1 MRFAWMLKWSNWR
14 LQDSSFSMTSARAL
28 DVVFA
33 SVGDPVLGI
42 VRLKALLLDTSGS
55 TATIAIEAEPLLAG
69 FGSQDVIRVGGSSI
83 CFIQVPASGL
93 ALNRPAAWTGIQ
105 TIKPF
110 PVPSEVMSAYD
121 GRAIE
126 MADASSVNLK
136 SRPLRAF
143 LERQFGSNIPTI
155 TAVSSSPTLTA
166 PRGLMGQSR
175 AASSAVARPR
185 ASGPGELFGDA
196 EEGDEVEG
204 GAPTGAHQ
212 HSPGGLPF
220 EAILRRMPEAEEFLR
235 EVKMEMIDF
244 LVLTAM
250 HRMNGNGRKVKNR
263 DLEDSSGDDGDGMA
277 DRRRGLRQFNN
288 LDRGR
293 KDIQKRPD
301 GMVRGFEQGARRA
314 IGVEPGMP
322 WTFQDLRR
330 IHTWGKHVTLHHRAF
345 EDLAADEMIP
355 TGYTNAKVLW
365 AKTQLIQ
372 NYR

>member
-1 MRFAWMLKWSNWR
+1 
-14 LQDSSFSMTSARAL
+14 MTSARAL

-33 SVGDPVLGI
+33 SVGDPVLGV

-55 TATIAIEAEPLLAG
+55 TATIAVEAEPLLAG
-69 FGSQDVIRVGGSSI
+69 FGSQDVTRVGGSSI

-93 ALNRPAAWTGIQ
+93 ALNMPAAWTGIR

-110 PVPSEVMSAYD
+110 PVPSEVMFAYD

-126 MADASSVNLK
+126 MADAPRVELK

-143 LERQFGSNIPTI
+143 LERQSGSNIQTR
-155 TAVSSSPTLTA
+155 TAASSSPTPTA
-166 PRGLMGQSR
+166 PQGLMGQSR
-175 AASSAVARPR
+175 AAPSAVARPR
-185 ASGPGELFGDA
+185 ARRPGELFGDA

-212 HSPGGLPF
+212 HSPGGLSF
-220 EAILRRMPEAEEFLR
+220 EEILGRMLEAEEFLR

-277 DRRRGLRQFNN
+277 DRRRGLIRQFND
-288 LDRGR
+288 LERDR
-293 KDIQKRPD
+293 KDIQNNPGR
-301 GMVRGFEQGARRA
+301 MVRGFEQGARRA
-314 IGVEPGMP
+314 IGAGPGMP
-322 WTFQDLRR
+322 WTLQDLRR
-330 IHTWGKHVTLHHRAF
+330 TDTWGKHVTLHRRVF
-345 EDLAADEMIP
+345 EDLAADEMLP
-355 TGYTNAKVLW
+355 TGYTNAKVL
-365 AKTQLIQ
+365 
-372 NYR
+372 